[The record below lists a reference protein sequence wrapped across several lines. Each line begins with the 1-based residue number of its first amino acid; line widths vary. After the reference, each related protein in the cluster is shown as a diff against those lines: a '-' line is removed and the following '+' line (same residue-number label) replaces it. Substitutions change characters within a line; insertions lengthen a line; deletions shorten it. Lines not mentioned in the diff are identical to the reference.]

1 MKFSPDLVVV
11 WVSTTMDAEILLQ
24 ENFEAKNPRQFVVNI
39 TNSTKDDVIYF
50 AGVSQEQAAG
60 GKKSFKIDMTVADG
74 DFIFWTLPADFPF
87 THPLKVEGK
96 ICLESDMT
104 ALLDSILRT
113 PSLRSSSRL
122 EKAVCGTIF

>member
-1 MKFSPDLVVV
+1 MKFSPALVVV

-60 GKKSFKIDMTVADG
+60 GTKRFKIDMTVVDG
-74 DFIFWTLPADFPF
+74 SF
-87 THPLKVEGK
+87 VY
-96 ICLESDMT
+96 
-104 ALLDSILRT
+104 
-113 PSLRSSSRL
+113 
-122 EKAVCGTIF
+122 